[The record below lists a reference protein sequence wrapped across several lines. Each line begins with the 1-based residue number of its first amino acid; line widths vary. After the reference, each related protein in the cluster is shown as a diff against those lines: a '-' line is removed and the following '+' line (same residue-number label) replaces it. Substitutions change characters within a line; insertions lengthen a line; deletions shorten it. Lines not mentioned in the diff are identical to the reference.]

1 MTSYE
6 TIFNRFLRKI
16 DDPELAVQLSE
27 NAEWVEEEFTG
38 YLHSAVAKQLKVI
51 ESDTITFN
59 DPEGDIEEDLSDF
72 EIEILALGMLVEY
85 LTPLVNR
92 VSNMKMILGGKE
104 EKFFS
109 QASHMSEL
117 RSLLSDSEIRLRKLV
132 RDHGY
137 EYNSYIDT

>member
-59 DPEGDIEEDLSDF
+59 DPEGYIEEDLSDF

>member
-51 ESDTITFN
+51 ESDTITFY
-59 DPEGDIEEDLSDF
+59 DPEGYIEEDLSDF